1 MSAKST
7 TDTCCLTLPL
17 RLEKWQADRLA
28 KRFHIAEQIY
38 NAMLL
43 SWIKKLCVVEHMPE
57 YRAIQNQI
65 SKIYEENKQKTEA
78 AKKLFSRRNEILK
91 EHGFNPNSDNGFTI
105 DTRRFYSYF
114 RKNIASAVATH
125 CIAKQVSAAFRKKL
139 FGNGNKL
146 HFKRPGDIRSLKG
159 ASASGKSGGV
169 EIIFR
174 GTYIEWKGLRLPLKL
189 NPKNPY
195 ETEMLTKRVKYVR
208 ILRTPGK
215 SIDHW
220 YAQLALEGKPA
231 VKRNAETGKPV
242 HPSGQGAVGIDIGP
256 RTIAYASEAEVGL
269 RELANQVENI
279 ERDKRRLQRKLDRS
293 RRATNPDNYA
303 PDGTIKM
310 GVKHT
315 HNKSS
320 RYRRLQRELSLLQH
334 RQALIRKRQ
343 HTEMANHLLSLGD
356 RFYVEDM
363 PWAGLARKTKETTIS
378 PTTGRYRRK
387 KRFGKS
393 ISSKAPGML
402 IQILTQKCES
412 RGLPGVTRVPTGVKA
427 SQYNHMTNEYKPKP
441 LSQRWNDMPDGKRIQ
456 RDLYSAFLLQ
466 HVTPELDG
474 FERTK
479 LAEDYDGFSHLHDE
493 EIYKLTLAPKTIAS
507 MGISRTRS

>member
-1 MSAKST
+1 MAARSK

-43 SWIKKLCVVEHMPE
+43 SWIKKLRVVEQMPE
-57 YRAIQNQI
+57 YRAIQSQLQ
-65 SKIYEENKQKTEA
+65 KLYEEDKQKTDA
-78 AKKLFSRRNEILK
+78 AKELFSRRKEILK
-91 EHGFNPNSDNGFTI
+91 KNGFPE
-105 DTRRFYSYF
+105 YSF
-114 RKNIASAVATH
+114 KTGIRKYYAHFKENIASNVATH
-125 CIAKQVSAAFRKKL
+125 CIASQVWDAFSKKL
-139 FGNGNKL
+139 FGNGGRL
-146 HFKRPGDIRSLKG
+146 HFKRAGDIHSLRGYSK
-159 ASASGKSGGV
+159 SGESGGV

-174 GTYIEWKGLRLPLKL
+174 GTYIEWNGLRLPLKL
-189 NPKNPY
+189 DPQNPY
-195 ETEMLTKRVKYVR
+195 EAEMLAKRVKYVR

-220 YAQLALEGKPA
+220 YAQLALEGKPT
-231 VKRNAETGKPV
+231 VKRNAATGEPV
-242 HPSGQGAVGIDIGP
+242 HPSGRGAVGIDIGP
-256 RTIAYASEAEVGL
+256 RTIAYVSENEVGL
-269 RELANQVENI
+269 RELADQVENI

-303 PDGTIKM
+303 PDGTIKR
-310 GVKHT
+310 GIKHT

-320 RYRRLQRELSLLQH
+320 RYRRMQKELSLLQH

-343 HTEMANHLLSLGD
+343 HTELANHLLSLGD
-356 RFYVEDM
+356 CFYVEDM
-363 PWAGLARKTKETTIS
+363 PWKGLARRAKETTVS

-393 ISSKAPGML
+393 ISNKAPGTL
-402 IQILTQKCES
+402 ILILEQKCKS
-412 RGLPGVTRVPTGVKA
+412 RGVSGVIRVPTNIKA
-427 SQYNHMTNEYKPKP
+427 SQYNHMTDTYKPKP

-479 LAEDYDGFSHLHDE
+479 LIEDYDGFIHLHDK
-493 EIYKLTLAPKTIAS
+493 EIHELTLAPKTIAS